1 MNTKYLIGLLLAV
14 VLIGLG
20 IWYISGQSGTSTDNS
35 AAVATTG
42 DSMDGMDMGSS
53 TDMSDATST
62 DTTAGVS
69 VDATTGTT
77 KEFTV
82 TGSNFAFTPTTLTVN
97 KGDHVK
103 ITFKNSG
110 GFHDIV
116 IDEFNVKS
124 ARINGGD
131 SVTVEFDAT
140 KTGSF
145 EYYCSVGNHRAM
157 GMKGTLVVK

>member
-1 MNTKYLIGLLLAV
+1 MNTKYIIGLLLAV

-20 IWYISGQSGTSTDNS
+20 IWYVSGQSGTSTDNS

-42 DSMDGMDMGSS
+42 DSMDGMDMSS
-53 TDMSDATST
+53 HDMTDATST
-62 DTTAGVS
+62 DSASTTPA
-69 VDATTGTT
+69 DASTGTT